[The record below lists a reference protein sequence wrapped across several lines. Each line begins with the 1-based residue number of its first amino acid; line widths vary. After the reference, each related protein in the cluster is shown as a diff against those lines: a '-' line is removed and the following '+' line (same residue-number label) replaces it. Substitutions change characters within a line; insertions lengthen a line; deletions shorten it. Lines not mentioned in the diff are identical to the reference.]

1 MMQQATAMPGKAL
14 DVKKMPGHWI
24 LARLGKRV
32 LRPGGRQLTARM
44 LAALDVRPSDRVV
57 EFAPGM
63 GATARLTLER
73 GPASYIGVERDKD
86 AAVRLRSF
94 VDGPGRRIQQGSAEE
109 SGLPAES
116 ATAVYGEAMLS
127 MQPDATKRAIVRE
140 AARLLAPGGRYG
152 IHELSVLPN
161 DIPES
166 LREEIRAELTS
177 DIHVGVRPM
186 TPCEWRELLKEA
198 GFDVAFETHA
208 PMHLLE
214 VGRLI
219 RDEGFFGFLRIL
231 WNAAREPEAR
241 ARALDMRRSFR
252 RYQSHLGAISI
263 VATKSGRRAEAG
275 TPEIAAMAS

>member
-1 MMQQATAMPGKAL
+1 MQHAMAMPGKAL
-14 DVKKMPGHWI
+14 DVKKMPGHWV

-32 LRPGGRQLTARM
+32 LRPGGRRLTRTM
-44 LAALDVRPSDRVV
+44 LRALDIRPGDRVV

-63 GATARLTLER
+63 GATARLALEH
-73 GPASYIGVERDKD
+73 GPASYTGVERDRD
-86 AAVRLRSF
+86 AALRLRGF
-94 VDGPGRRIQQGSAEE
+94 IHGPGRRIQQGSAEE
-109 SGLPAES
+109 SGLPVES

-127 MQPDATKRAIVRE
+127 MQPDATKRAIVKE
-140 AARLLAPGGRYG
+140 AARLLMPGGRYA
-152 IHELSVLPN
+152 IHELSVLP
-161 DIPES
+161 DGISED
-166 LREEIRAELTS
+166 LRQEIRAELTS

-186 TPCEWRELLKEA
+186 TPREWRELLEEA
-198 GFDVAFETHA
+198 GFDVAFEARA

-252 RYQSHLGAISI
+252 RYQKHLGAITL
-263 VATKSGRRAEAG
+263 VATKAGRHTGDAA
-275 TPEIAAMAS
+275 PETAAMAC